1 MRTIQN
7 HFTSSLARRF
17 VPVARGTWRP
27 AFAAITLS
35 VVVTA
40 PAMAD
45 QYRDCVALAAQNPD
59 AAYDF
64 SLQWESTDTTGG
76 ALHCGGIALMGLRLF
91 DAAAER
97 FERAASLATKVED
110 SERAVLYR
118 QAGDAWLATSN
129 STKALEAFTAGL
141 RYLPKDP
148 ALLFGR
154 ARAHD
159 LAEAPAAGLEDVNM
173 ALGVAPER
181 VDFLVLRAR
190 FYRQLGSY
198 DLALADITTALAA
211 GADAIPIQL
220 ERGMVRYE
228 QGDLTAARS
237 DWQAVI
243 ERDRRPNGEP
253 GAAAAAAARFIA
265 EIEKENAT
273 TQP

>member
-17 VPVARGTWRP
+17 APVARGTWRP

-97 FERAASLATKVED
+97 FERAAGLATKVED

-129 STKALEAFTAGL
+129 STKA
-141 RYLPKDP
+141 KDP